1 MRSSQ
6 WKGFVNRSVLTEVKG
21 HVLLLMLS
29 KSTLS
34 SYSTGSVVPVQEWVD
49 LNTYSHLIASPFEP
63 TQN

>member
-29 KSTLS
+29 ESTLS
-34 SYSTGSVVPVQEWVD
+34 SHSTGSAVPARERVD
-49 LNTYSHLIASPFEP
+49 LNTYSHLIARPFEP
-63 TQN
+63 THN